1 MPPFTWQQIRNC
13 RRFYKRY
20 YTTSHQ
26 VDADLLARLEVLGML
41 EIQAFSKYSSQALDA
56 FKIRFDEQVDI
67 AGTIGDTQIQVT
79 IIKAFPEMLQ
89 QFEGIL
95 TEWVASKTDKKMK
108 L

>member
-20 YTTSHQ
+20 YTTSYR
-26 VDADLLARLEVLGML
+26 VDANLLARLEVLGML
-41 EIQAFSKYSSQALDA
+41 EIQEFSKYSSQALDA

-79 IIKAFPEMLQ
+79 IIKAFPAMLQ
-89 QFEGIL
+89 QFENIL
-95 TEWVASKTDKKMK
+95 TEWVASKIA
-108 L
+108 